1 MNSFVAKAGSRTL
14 IPALC
19 LLLVFAPAGHMNAQ
33 AANPWLG
40 KWTMDIA
47 KSTLS
52 GPPPKSVT
60 HWFVET
66 KDGMTQIIEQVTADG
81 LKLRSEVTAKLDG
94 KDYAVGGDAQ
104 RDSTRAFRR
113 IDRRT
118 LEITNKTDGKVTST
132 IREVIS
138 PDGKTRTATTAGR
151 TATNVLVFDRQ
162 EGPAS
167 TGLTRRSSVRL
178 KSDTT
183 ADRTASAGPAS
194 PQT

>member
-1 MNSFVAKAGSRTL
+1 MNGLESPPNFRKPSLVTL
-14 IPALC
+14 FGLC
-19 LLLVFAPAGHMNAQ
+19 ALLLVAGLARAGQSATAPR

-40 KWTMDIA
+40 KWSMNIG

-52 GPPPKSVT
+52 GTPPKSAT

-66 KDGMTQIIEQVTADG
+66 PDGMTQIIEQVTADG
-81 LKLRSEVTAKLDG
+81 KKLRSEVTAKLDG
-94 KDYAVGGDAQ
+94 RDYPVGGDAQ

-138 PDGKTRTATTAGR
+138 PDGKTRTATATGR
-151 TATNVLVFDRQ
+151 NAKSSNVLVFDRQ
-162 EGPAS
+162 
-167 TGLTRRSSVRL
+167 
-178 KSDTT
+178 
-183 ADRTASAGPAS
+183 
-194 PQT
+194 

>member
-1 MNSFVAKAGSRTL
+1 MGSGLVVASGSVVASAFSRTVT
-14 IPALC
+14 AAVC
-19 LLLVFAPAGHMNAQ
+19 GLLFLTGDAQTNAQ

-40 KWTMDIA
+40 KWTMNIA

-52 GPPPKSVT
+52 GAPPKSAT

-66 KDGMTQIIEQVTADG
+66 PDGMTQIIEQVSANG
-81 LKLRSEVTAKLDG
+81 QKLRSEVTAKLDG
-94 KDYAVGGDAQ
+94 KDYPVGGDAQ

-138 PDGKTRTATTAGR
+138 PDGKTRTATATGR
-151 TATNVLVFDRQ
+151 NATTSNVLVFDRQ
-162 EGPAS
+162 
-167 TGLTRRSSVRL
+167 
-178 KSDTT
+178 
-183 ADRTASAGPAS
+183 
-194 PQT
+194 